1 MHSCGEFLIPL
12 SLPSSSP
19 ALTTTKR
26 LAQYES
32 PGPALALLCS
42 SSPPSTPTGSNSGSA
57 EVSGEQMDSME
68 QTSNG
73 DCMPNTVLGALI
85 AAGGPVLVRCAA
97 DREHLAQ
104 PACPNAA
111 ALSPPI
117 FSGYSEVPVQV
128 QVQVPKSSVVSGLV
142 NCGCYTTNHGKR
154 RCSKRSTTWIFSTGV
169 SGYAHIRGGLL
180 GTGVGRA
187 TVTGHFGHAPERCC
201 SNNLISGCGV
211 SLNIFS
217 CTTLAARRD
226 ATEAAGAHS
235 RSVTFHRCRALA
247 EVSPSSCIALHCII
261 PDLARRAGWGGR
273 TTKVSRRPENTVDV
287 DDSDRMRQE
296 LHHRDWQ
303 CAHSAKS
310 GSSCELLIAIQRGR
324 GDHQS

>member
-1 MHSCGEFLIPL
+1 
-12 SLPSSSP
+12 
-19 ALTTTKR
+19 
-26 LAQYES
+26 
-32 PGPALALLCS
+32 
-42 SSPPSTPTGSNSGSA
+42 
-57 EVSGEQMDSME
+57 MDSME

-169 SGYAHIRGGLL
+169 SGYAHIRGGPARDRGWARHCDRPFRPCSRKMLQQQLDLKLRRELEHLL
-180 GTGVGRA
+180 L
-187 TVTGHFGHAPERCC
+187 HD
-201 SNNLISGCGV
+201 
-211 SLNIFS
+211 
-217 CTTLAARRD
+217 ARRT
-226 ATEAAGAHS
+226 ARCY
-235 RSVTFHRCRALA
+235 RSSWCSFQKRYI
-247 EVSPSSCIALHCII
+247 SPLPC
-261 PDLARRAGWGGR
+261 PG
-273 TTKVSRRPENTVDV
+273 
-287 DDSDRMRQE
+287 
-296 LHHRDWQ
+296 
-303 CAHSAKS
+303 
-310 GSSCELLIAIQRGR
+310 
-324 GDHQS
+324 